1 MLINVTLDINLGHC
15 CRVEGFAAVTQLE
28 PDIKIAN
35 NPETVINGEDLQLKA
50 AVEELMRECGL
61 K

>member
-1 MLINVTLDINLGHC
+1 MAWYLEN
-15 CRVEGFAAVTQLE
+15 TQLE
-28 PDIKIAN
+28 PDIKVAN
-35 NPETVINGEDLQLKA
+35 NPETVFKGEDLQLKA